1 MRPNRRATSTLRQV
15 AWFMALVVTALL
27 AFALLATSAVSAQ
40 NRDSKDDGGR
50 HRGKDVGDG
59 QGRAI
64 QLARQGFFFVGGQY
78 FTDPGDVTLPGL
90 PATTGPGGER
100 MLGQMYVEYQ
110 VPKRKRHPYPV
121 VLIHGGSQ
129 TGVNFK
135 GTPDGREGWGTYLL
149 RRGYTVYIVDQ
160 VGRGRSP
167 AYNPLPPQPEYYGT
181 PFARPAN
188 TETRQRNWTLLE
200 KFALWPNAVLHT
212 QWPGTGEPGDP
223 YFDQFFASQI
233 QSRND
238 PGGIATQTDAQRA
251 GAALL
256 DRIGPAIVLTH
267 SQSGTFGFLMADA
280 RPDLVKGVVTIEGG
294 GTPYSYPIVGPPD
307 YYGDPVP
314 NSPWGIV
321 SIPITYAPEVTDPA
335 QLSFVQEAAA
345 DPGKPIKCWLQA
357 EPARQLPNLQAM
369 PHLLLVGEAAS
380 AANVNH
386 CVSKYLT
393 QAGVENTWVNL
404 GDVGIHG
411 NGHMMMWERNNLKI
425 AGFIADW
432 LKDNVEKGAK
442 AAKH

>member
-1 MRPNRRATSTLRQV
+1 V
-15 AWFMALVVTALL
+15 
-27 AFALLATSAVSAQ
+27 
-40 NRDSKDDGGR
+40 
-50 HRGKDVGDG
+50 
-59 QGRAI
+59 
-64 QLARQGFFFVGGQY
+64 
-78 FTDPGDVTLPGL
+78 
-90 PATTGPGGER
+90 
-100 MLGQMYVEYQ
+100 
-110 VPKRKRHPYPV
+110 
-121 VLIHGGSQ
+121 
-129 TGVNFK
+129 
-135 GTPDGREGWGTYLL
+135 
-149 RRGYTVYIVDQ
+149 
-160 VGRGRSP
+160 
-167 AYNPLPPQPEYYGT
+167 
-181 PFARPAN
+181 
-188 TETRQRNWTLLE
+188 
-200 KFALWPNAVLHT
+200 LWPNALLHT
-212 QWPGTGEPGDP
+212 QWPGTGERGDP
-223 YFDQFFASQI
+223 SFDQFFASQI

-238 PGGIATQTDAQRA
+238 PDGIATQTDAQRA

-307 YYGDPVP
+307 YYGPPMP

-321 SIPITYAPEVTDPA
+321 SIPITYSPEVTDPA
-335 QLSFVQEAAA
+335 QLSFVQEAAP

-357 EPARQLPNLQAM
+357 EPARELPNLQEM

-393 QAGVENTWVNL
+393 QAGVENSWVNL

-411 NGHMMMWERNNLKI
+411 NGHMMMWEENNLEI

-432 LKDNVEKGAK
+432 LRDNVEKGAK